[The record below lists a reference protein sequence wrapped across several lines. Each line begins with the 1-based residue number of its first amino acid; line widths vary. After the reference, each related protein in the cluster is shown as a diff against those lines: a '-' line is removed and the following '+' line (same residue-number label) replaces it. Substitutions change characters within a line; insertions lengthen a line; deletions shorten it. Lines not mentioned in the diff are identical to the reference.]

1 MIGGEQGNI
10 LPLPRPCLWQTSPI
24 QPELLGRHH

>member
-1 MIGGEQGNI
+1 MIGEQGNI
-10 LPLPRPCLWQTSPI
+10 LPSTPMPVADITN